1 MNVFTNKSFDNH
13 EQVVFCCD
21 NKTGLK
27 AIIAIHDTRL
37 GPALGGCRLWPYADE
52 DAALTDVLR
61 LSRSMTYKAAAGGLN
76 LGGGKAVIIGTPG
89 ITSEAYFRTFGKFV
103 NSLNGRYITA
113 EDVNTNT
120 TYMEWVNY
128 ETDFVTG
135 IPTYAGGSGDPSP
148 VTAYGVFVGIKAAVK
163 KLKGSD
169 KLKGMKVAV
178 EGAGGNVGYHLCK
191 NLYKSGAK
199 IYASD
204 INAKSL
210 KRILTE
216 FKAVEVKGDDIYK
229 QDVDIFAPCA
239 LGASLNDKTIR
250 MLKCAIVAGAA
261 NNQLDDDTKHSAQ
274 LLERGI
280 IFAPDYVINAGGLFN
295 VNAEVNG
302 GGPEHAMAK
311 TEGIYDSL
319 LQIWKHAEDSKI
331 SSVAAANQL
340 AEKRMSVIDM
350 TKSIYSGA
358 TRTKKTA
365 GDRMK
370 AIHMTKSIYS
380 EI

>member
-1 MNVFTNKSFDNH
+1 MSIFTNKSFANH
-13 EQVVFCCD
+13 EQIVFCGD
-21 NKTGLK
+21 NNTGLK

-37 GPALGGCRLWPYADE
+37 GPALGGCRLWPYATE
-52 DAALTDVLR
+52 EQALTDVLR
-61 LSRSMTYKAAAGGLN
+61 LSHSMTYKSAIGGLN
-76 LGGGKAVIIGTPG
+76 FGGGKSVIIGTPDM
-89 ITSEAYFRTFGKFV
+89 TSEAYFRTFGKFV
-103 NSLNGRYITA
+103 NSFNGRYITA

-120 TYMEWVNY
+120 KFMEWVHY

-135 IPTYAGGSGDPSP
+135 IPTYVGGSGDPSP

-163 KLKGSD
+163 KLKGKD
-169 KLKGMKVAV
+169 KLKGIKVAV
-178 EGAGGNVGYHLCK
+178 QGAGGNVGYNLCK
-191 NLYKSGAK
+191 RLYKSGAK

-204 INAKSL
+204 INAASL
-210 KRILTE
+210 RRIITE
-216 FKAVEVKGDDIYK
+216 FKAVEVKGNDIYS
-229 QDVDIFAPCA
+229 QDVDVFAPCA
-239 LGASLNDKTIR
+239 LGATLNDKSIP
-250 MLKCAIVAGAA
+250 MLKCPIVAGAA
-261 NNQLDDDTKHSAQ
+261 NNQLEDDSKHSAEIQ
-274 LLERGI
+274 KRGI
-280 IFAPDYVINAGGLFN
+280 ILAPDYVINAGGLFN

-302 GGPEHAMAK
+302 GGSEHALAK
-311 TEGIYDSL
+311 TEGIYNTL
-319 LQIWKHAEDSKI
+319 LKVWNLAEDENI